1 MVLGIS
7 GMAVCISRGAS
18 KLRRCE
24 IESIARRETGFC
36 MPNVALWLSCAPLL
50 PIQNIKSKA
59 KILGK
64 LSIDYSNIH
73 FDCLEDTSSFDIG
86 SKMCNVYILRL
97 FSKEGL
103 ILRRIKEIQGVY
115 ERIGHILLLG
125 FKDSD
130 LGDEVCHAEES
141 AYVPREKHNFDTDEH
156 VIVLV

>member
-7 GMAVCISRGAS
+7 CIAICISRRAS

-36 MPNVALWLSCAPLL
+36 MPIWRYLSCAPLL
-50 PIQNIKSKA
+50 PIQNIESKA

-86 SKMCNVYILRL
+86 SKMRNVYILRL

-103 ILRRIKEIQGVY
+103 ILRCIKEIQGVY
-115 ERIGHILLLG
+115 ERIGHILLLE

-141 AYVPREKHNFDTDEH
+141 AYVPREKHNFDTDKH
-156 VIVLV
+156 VILLV